1 MVQIT
6 ETIGAPAVPREAASI
21 PETVEF
27 AAEPRQPD
35 SRGPGRGLLQKC
47 WPAGLV
53 FLLYLLLALY
63 SYWHTGISSAI
74 PGCACGDQAQEVSFI
89 AWPTYALEHAR
100 NPFFTS
106 WVNYPNGVNL
116 AVNTSAPLLGILA
129 IPVVLIAGPIAAFN
143 LFLILGFALSAL
155 SMCLVLRR
163 WVRWWPAA
171 FAGGLLYGFS
181 PYMIG
186 QGWGHLFLV
195 FIPIPPLILLVLDEI
210 LIRQSRSAR
219 RYGLLL
225 GALAAAQYY
234 ISDEVLA
241 LTAVIAVT
249 GIVLLAVTHP
259 RESLRRARY
268 VIEAFAYA
276 AVLCGI
282 LIAYPVWYGFRGPAH
297 INGPPQSLKSLAG
310 FPGDLIAGI
319 VPTVSQ
325 LFGSTHLKTIGD
337 HLTGRDVTENG
348 MYLGIPLIAV
358 IAVITF
364 LCRRVRAVLFF
375 AVMLVVSYALALG
388 PRLHIDNHNTGI
400 RMPFTVLIHFP
411 VIQDVLPVRF
421 SLFIQLFAALLLA
434 IGLDHCYQWI
444 KAKLASDRAHSK
456 KRAGWGRWAAGLIAA
471 VVAALAL
478 FPLTPKIPYVAADTK
493 IPTLFDS
500 PAINNIPVGSVVLAY
515 PYPFDPEDQILLPQA
530 MSNMRF
536 KIIGGPGHVPHPP
549 GFATYGPSI
558 LSPLAIQSL
567 FNAAYADPKVSATQF
582 PPPTAGNLAD
592 LRTFLTRYGVGTVVA
607 YPVGYA
613 PEGVVHYVSALLGA
627 PQWHQGGIDAWFG
640 VQQLLTRSKPS

>member
-1 MVQIT
+1 MLQIT
-6 ETIGAPAVPREAASI
+6 ETIGAPAVSREVTPT
-21 PETVEF
+21 PENLRPLRSPGPI
-27 AAEPRQPD
+27 EPRQPR
-35 SRGPGRGLLQKC
+35 SPGRGRGLLQKC

-53 FLLYLLLALY
+53 FVLYLALALY
-63 SYWHTGISSAI
+63 AYWHTGISSAI

-106 WVNYPNGVNL
+106 WVNYPSGVNL

-171 FAGGLLYGFS
+171 FTGGLLYGFS

-186 QGWGHLFLV
+186 QGWGHLFLTFV
-195 FIPIPPLILLVLDEI
+195 PIPPLILLVLDEI
-210 LIRQSRSAR
+210 LIRQSRGAR

-241 LTAVIAVT
+241 LTAIIAAI
-249 GIVLLAVTHP
+249 GILLLAVTHP

-268 VIEAFAYA
+268 VIEAFAYGVVVSA
-276 AVLCGI
+276 I
-282 LIAYPVWYGFRGPAH
+282 LVAYPVWYSFFGPAH
-297 INGPPQSLKSLAG
+297 IKGPPQSLKSLAT

-325 LFGSTHLKTIGD
+325 LFGSSHFKVIGD
-337 HLTGRDVTENG
+337 RLTGHDVTENG
-348 MYLGIPLIAV
+348 MYLGIPLIA
-358 IAVITF
+358 ILAVITG

-375 AVMLVVSYALALG
+375 AVMLVVSYLLALG
-388 PRLHIDNHNTGI
+388 PRLHIDTHNTGV

-411 VIQDVLPVRF
+411 VIQDLLPVRF
-421 SLFIQLFAALLLA
+421 SLFIQLFAALILA
-434 IGLDHCYQWI
+434 IGMDRCYQWI
-444 KAKLASDRAHSK
+444 KARLDSGRAHSK
-456 KRAGWGRWAAGLIAA
+456 KRASWGKWPAGLIAA
-471 VVAALAL
+471 AVAVVALI
-478 FPLTPKIPYVAADTK
+478 PLTPKIPYVAAPVK
-493 IPTLFDS
+493 IPTLFNS

-530 MSNMRF
+530 TERHEVQDHRRSR
-536 KIIGGPGHVPHPP
+536 
-549 GFATYGPSI
+549 AR
-558 LSPLAIQSL
+558 
-567 FNAAYADPKVSATQF
+567 AASSRSS
-582 PPPTAGNLAD
+582 PPTALASFHPLQ
-592 LRTFLTRYGVGTVVA
+592 LRASSTLPMPIR
-607 YPVGYA
+607 
-613 PEGVVHYVSALLGA
+613 
-627 PQWHQGGIDAWFG
+627 
-640 VQQLLTRSKPS
+640 R